1 MNDFPKETNMSQIL
15 LITSSPR
22 IESHSTRVGQKL
34 AQKLAGRSGSGLTV
48 RDLTRHPLPHIDDIF
63 AVARNTPPERLTEAQ
78 KSALSLS
85 DKLLAELLAADT
97 LIVSTGMIN
106 FGIPSSLKAYV
117 DYIVRPGVTFRYGNN
132 GPEGLLKGK
141 KAYLVVARGGVY
153 SQGPMQALNFQDT
166 YLKTALGFI
175 GITDVEVIPVEGI
188 AFGPEAAEKAVGTAL
203 ARVDAIAA

>member
-1 MNDFPKETNMSQIL
+1 VIDLPKETNMSQIL

-34 AQKLAGRSGSGLTV
+34 AQKLASRSGSGLTV
-48 RDLTRHPLPHIDDIF
+48 RDLTRQPLPHIDDIF
-63 AVARNTPPERLTEAQ
+63 AVARNTPPDLLTDAQ

-85 DKLLAELLAADT
+85 DKLLSEVFAADT
-97 LIVSTGMIN
+97 LVVSTGMIN

-117 DYIVRPGVTFRYGNN
+117 DYIVRPGVTFRYGNK

-153 SQGPMQALNFQDT
+153 SQGPMQAFNFQDT
-166 YLKTALGFI
+166 YLKTAFGFI
-175 GITDVEVIPVEGI
+175 GITDVEVIPMEGI
-188 AFGPEAAEKAVGTAL
+188 AFGPEAARKAVGTAL